1 METREEFG
9 AITRTAKVETAAEVL
24 AAQASALVQA
34 RFVKAMQEPRDLD
47 VVRQKL
53 LKDCERPSFA
63 QVALYSKPIGNKK
76 VTGLSIAFAR
86 AFLRHWGNNA
96 TEVTVIYD
104 DPLKRTVRI
113 ATLDLE
119 SNATFSKDVILEKA
133 VERKSLR
140 AGQTPISSRINSQGE
155 RVFLVEAT
163 EEDLYT
169 KSSAWEAKVVR
180 QNALA
185 LLPGDIQAECEEA
198 IRATLSNAAAK
209 DPEAEKNKIID
220 AFADLGVRV
229 ADLKAY
235 LDVED
240 MATLTPRDLMDLRAV
255 YQALREGETNW
266 REVMEQR
273 ELVRGKSATAPEK
286 PATRAQ
292 EVAERLKRRAGKSQG
307 HEGAVESDKPAPEA
321 TSSAESPHNGKSQA
335 VESSDPQPS
344 GADLFPR
351 EKE

>member
-1 METREEFG
+1 MESREEFG

-163 EEDLYT
+163 EDDLYT

-273 ELVRGKSATAPEK
+273 ESVRGKSAAPAK

-292 EVAERLKRRAGKSQG
+292 EVAERLKRRAGKTQG

-321 TSSAESPHNGKSQA
+321 TSSAESPHNGKSQG
-335 VESSDPQPS
+335 VESSDLQPS